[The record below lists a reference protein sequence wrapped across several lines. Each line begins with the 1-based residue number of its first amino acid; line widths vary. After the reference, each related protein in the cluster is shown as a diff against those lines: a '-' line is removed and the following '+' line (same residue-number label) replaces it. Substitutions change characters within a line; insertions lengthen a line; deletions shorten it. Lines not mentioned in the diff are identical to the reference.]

1 MLPPCATRPTARKPP
16 ARSRDGRSGRQSWAA
31 VARRPCRIGLRPL
44 IIAAAALV
52 ATPGMTSS
60 PARADAVAVLRD
72 RCAGCHTD
80 GGAEGGLDLDTL
92 LTDFAAGRPPP
103 TAPAHRS
110 WVAIWHNVR
119 AGTMPPADEPQPTP
133 VERDAVLAFVQRD
146 VFALDPARP
155 DPGHVVLRRLNRA
168 EYARTVRDLVGVSFD
183 AVEAFPADD
192 TGYGFDTIG
201 AVLSVSPLLME
212 KYLEAART
220 IAVSAVAPARAAKRG
235 PDGRL
240 AYPSQTRAVFFEGPP
255 PDDPAGHEAALR
267 RLFDRLATRAFRR
280 PVDGPTL
287 DAVVRLASDAAERQT
302 AEAPASGDDDV
313 REAARRRFEDA
324 VEIGIT
330 ALLGGPRFVFRVESP
345 DPDATAA
352 PAGAGVPIDEFS
364 LATRLSYFLWG
375 TMPDETLFALA
386 SSGTL
391 RANLDAQ
398 VDRMIDDP
406 RADAFVA
413 AFVGQWLQVRDIE
426 TMAFDARRIL
436 GLKDSGAA
444 AKVFSD
450 AVRRGLRRETEMLFA
465 HVLREGLPATDLLV
479 APYTFL
485 DGPLAQFYGLE
496 DLVEGDGKSMRLVSL
511 PPGSH
516 RGGLLTHGSVLAVTS
531 NPTRTSPVKRGL
543 FVLENLL
550 GTPAPPAPADVPSLG
565 QAAAAA
571 EGKKAT
577 MRELM
582 AIHREAPL
590 CASCH
595 ARMDPLGLALESY
608 DALGRY
614 RDTDD
619 GQPIETAGTLITGE
633 SFADVQE
640 LAARIA
646 TERRADFHRCLAEK
660 MLTFASG
667 RGMEYFD
674 TPTVDTMER
683 KLADNGSLRV
693 LVHEVVRSVP
703 FQRMRVSADR
713 PEQEDRP

>member
-1 MLPPCATRPTARKPP
+1 MLLSCAVTSTVRIVAPPGWFRLLP
-16 ARSRDGRSGRQSWAA
+16 A
-31 VARRPCRIGLRPL
+31 VT
-44 IIAAAALV
+44 AAALLGSV
-52 ATPGMTSS
+52 VV
-60 PARADAVAVLRD
+60 ARADAVAVLRE

-80 GGAEGGLDLDTL
+80 GGTEGGLDLDALIDEVST
-92 LTDFAAGRPPP
+92 TGRPAAM
-103 TAPAHRS
+103 TAAHRA
-110 WVAIWHNVR
+110 WEAVWHNVR
-119 AGTMPPADEPQPTP
+119 AGTMPPADEPQPTSA
-133 VERDAVLAFVQRD
+133 EREAVLVFVQREI
-146 VFALDPARP
+146 FGLDPARP
-155 DPGHVVLRRLNRA
+155 DPGHVVLRRLNRS
-168 EYARTVRDLVGVSFD
+168 EYARTIRDLVGVSFD
-183 AVEAFPADD
+183 AAEAFPADD

-220 IAVSAVAPARAAKRG
+220 IALSAVAPARAAKRG
-235 PDGRL
+235 KDGRL
-240 AYPSQTRAVFFEGPP
+240 AYPQQTRAVFFEGPP
-255 PDDPAGHEAALR
+255 PDDPALHEAALR
-267 RLFDRLATRAFRR
+267 RLLERLATRAFRR
-280 PVDGPTL
+280 PVDGTTL
-287 DAVVRLASDAAERQT
+287 DALMRLARGSGARPAAED
-302 AEAPASGDDDV
+302 APPEDDAIR
-313 REAARRRFEDA
+313 REVARRRFEDA

-330 ALLGGPRFVFRVESP
+330 AILGGPRFVFRVEAP
-345 DPDATAA
+345 DPAATGA
-352 PAGAGVPIDEFS
+352 PVGAGVPIDEFS

-375 TMPDETLFALA
+375 TMPDETLVAHA

-444 AKVFSD
+444 AKVFSG
-450 AVRRGLRRETEMLFA
+450 AVRRSLRRETEMLFA

-479 APYTFL
+479 ASYTFL
-485 DGPLAQFYGLE
+485 DGPLARFYGLE
-496 DLVEGDGKSMRLVSL
+496 DLIEGDGKSMRLVSL
-511 PPGSH
+511 PPESH

-550 GTPAPPAPADVPSLG
+550 GTPAPPAPPDVPALE

-571 EGKKAT
+571 KGKKAT

-595 ARMDPLGLALESY
+595 ARMDPLGLALESF
-608 DALGRY
+608 DALGRH
-614 RDTDD
+614 RDTED
-619 GQPIETAGTLITGE
+619 GQPIETAGRLITGE
-633 SFADVQE
+633 TFADVRE

-646 TERRADFHRCLAEK
+646 VERRADFHRCLAEK
-660 MLTFASG
+660 MLTYAVG
-667 RGMEYFD
+667 RGMSYFD
-674 TPTVDTMER
+674 APAVDTIER
-683 KLADNGSLRV
+683 RLADEGSLRG

-703 FQRMRVSADR
+703 FQRMRVSEAR
-713 PEQEDRP
+713 SPKEDRP